1 MNDLEQRLEELFMSD
16 SHSRRVDQVNV
27 NAPRGS
33 RLAPFA
39 FVGAVALATLG
50 LILAFSFLRGG
61 DTVPASSPSPSGSA
75 AVVASASP
83 SGSAGAVASAS
94 PGASGST
101 APSPSGAGS
110 ARADAQH
117 GFITRGDFG
126 GGSEGLMRT
135 ESDAAVLMQ
144 FSRPIL
150 VATTRDGLR
159 VAYIRQTPTGQQL
172 VTFDTATPT
181 AQKTLVD
188 FAPNGESVG
197 DMVWG
202 SDQANEILLEVYRL
216 GAAVGTETPVTYAS
230 LRAVDAATG
239 AVREITRV
247 SNGMR
252 LRPLI
257 WRGAASTA
265 AALEWS
271 PAGGFASA
279 YDYIRA
285 GTVTRSPFEP
295 QVIATSVRADSDG
308 QRVLA
313 VGGLPPPRGVT
324 WWPIDRFDARRQLK
338 ADPAFDV
345 STALWRSGTDEIVV
359 FASPLTKTPGTAQ
372 RIEAWTTGDQ
382 RRTVAEGA
390 APLGVLRV
398 DGSAAITTGG
408 TLVDLQTGAVT
419 DIPGWDRNQVPY
431 LAVKF

>member
-1 MNDLEQRLEELFMSD
+1 MSDLE
-16 SHSRRVDQVNV
+16 VNV
-27 NAPRGS
+27 ATRRGNH
-33 RLAPFA
+33 LAPFGFA
-39 FVGAVALATLG
+39 GAVAVATLA

-61 DTVPASSPSPSGSA
+61 REVEPA
-75 AVVASASP
+75 ASASP
-83 SGSAGAVASAS
+83 SASAAAVASAS
-94 PGASGST
+94 PGASGSA

-110 ARADAQH
+110 ARPDAQH
-117 GFITRGDFG
+117 GFIARGDFG
-126 GGSEGLMRT
+126 GGSEGFMRT
-135 ESDAAVLMQ
+135 ESDAAVLTQ

-159 VAYIRQTPTGQQL
+159 VASIRQTPTGPQL

-188 FAPNGESVG
+188 FARNGESVG
-197 DMVWG
+197 DVVWG
-202 SDQANEILLEVYRL
+202 SDLANELLLEVYRL
-216 GAAVGTETPVTYAS
+216 GPAVGTETPVTYAS
-230 LRAVDAATG
+230 LRAVDAGTG

-247 SNGMR
+247 NNGMR

-279 YDYIRA
+279 YEYIRA
-285 GTVTRSPFEP
+285 GTVTRSPFEL
-295 QVIATSVRADSDG
+295 QVIATSVRADPDG

-313 VGGLPPPRGVT
+313 IGGLPAPRGVT
-324 WWPIDRFDARRQLK
+324 WWPIDRFDARRRLE

-345 STALWRSGTDEIVV
+345 SIALWRSGTDEIVV
-359 FASPLTKTPGTAQ
+359 FASPLTKAATAQ
-372 RIEAWTTGDQ
+372 RIEAWTTGDK

-398 DGSAAITTGG
+398 DGTAALTTGG
-408 TLVDLQTGAVT
+408 TLVDLRTGVVT